1 MGKWLKSDFI
11 LKAKGSLYGS
21 LRWKATSSYLFYGK
35 ITVGWS
41 MHHPLGEACLEAE
54 GQEDSEEAAAVM
66 QERDDGE
73 TMHWRKEMMERRC
86 TGD

>member
-11 LKAKGSLYGS
+11 LKAKGSLHGS

-54 GQEDSEEAAAVM
+54 GQEDSEEAAAVV
-66 QERDDGE
+66 QADGCGLDGFRNGQILE
-73 TMHWRKEMMERRC
+73 IFWN
-86 TGD
+86 

>member
-1 MGKWLKSDFI
+1 M
-11 LKAKGSLYGS
+11 S

-41 MHHPLGEACLEAE
+41 RHHPVGGACLEAE

-66 QERDDGE
+66 QKRDDGE
-73 TMHWRKEMMERRC
+73 IDDGK
-86 TGD
+86 